1 MRGGRSFYEKI
12 KMDILLLT
20 LIVALDLSVLYAV
33 NHHSMS
39 KRKKLLSYLLILLL
53 PILGGYLLLC
63 FLLSQKVISGCRSA
77 DICVK
82 FPGLVRGRKT
92 LPIERVSSMGRTG
105 WFIRKRWVTLTVAF
119 FRTDRWCIPYMI

>member
-1 MRGGRSFYEKI
+1 MRGGRSFYEK
-12 KMDILLLT
+12 K
-20 LIVALDLSVLYAV
+20 A
-33 NHHSMS
+33 
-39 KRKKLLSYLLILLL
+39 LILFADSV
-53 PILGGYLLLC
+53 IAYIGGGYLLLC

-119 FRTDRWCIPYMI
+119 FRTDRWCIPYMN

>member
-53 PILGGYLLLC
+53 PILGV
-63 FLLSQKVISGCRSA
+63 VIYY
-77 DICVK
+77 CVFYCSK
-82 FPGLVRGRKT
+82 K
-92 LPIERVSSMGRTG
+92 
-105 WFIRKRWVTLTVAF
+105 
-119 FRTDRWCIPYMI
+119 